1 MNTILSPQARE
12 CLSASIQEI
21 LAQYNVS
28 ESVAD
33 KLTLQIVDRFGE
45 KVILRLQEAA
55 KINEAA
61 IMQEALKQCQN
72 QTN

>member
-1 MNTILSPQARE
+1 MNTILSPQAME
-12 CLSASIQEI
+12 CLAASVQEV
-21 LAQYNVS
+21 LAQYNVAT
-28 ESVAD
+28 SVVD
-33 KLTLQIVDRFGE
+33 KLTLQIANRFGE
-45 KVILRLQEAA
+45 KVMIRLQEAA